1 MDFDITAVRESL
13 DAYAANQQAEDYNA
27 FMRLAEPVRR
37 QFFRRLNEA
46 PSATHALVTM
56 RRDLLALMK
65 THPELAVIDIDLKA
79 LFISWFNR
87 GFLVLRPINWK
98 SPAHILEKIIV
109 YEAVHEISSWND
121 CAAGWPRRPPLL
133 WLFPPGNARRTA
145 DLR

>member
-46 PSATHALVTM
+46 PGATHALVTM

-87 GFLVLRPINWK
+87 GFLSSGRSTGKARRIFWK
-98 SPAHILEKIIV
+98 RSSPMKLCMKFPAGMI
-109 YEAVHEISSWND
+109 
-121 CAAGWPRRPPLL
+121 CAAGWPLQ
-133 WLFPPGNARRTA
+133 TA
-145 DLR
+145 AALPFSILQCPKNR